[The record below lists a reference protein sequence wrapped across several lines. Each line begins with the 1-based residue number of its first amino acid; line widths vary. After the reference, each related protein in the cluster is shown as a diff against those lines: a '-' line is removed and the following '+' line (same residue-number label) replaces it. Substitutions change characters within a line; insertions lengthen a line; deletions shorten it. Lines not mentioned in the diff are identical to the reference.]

1 MELLS
6 KQRMGYNNS
15 SGIYFT
21 QRNGLAQVNSK
32 KLIYAR
38 NKEPLPS
45 YINPQNEK
53 MLLKTMNNKY
63 DKTLEK
69 FDDRGKVE
77 LKPSPNMIVTDPCNE
92 MPTLPVNPIAM
103 EQKGIAR
110 IDSSLPPLLK

>member
-15 SGIYFT
+15 SGIFFT
-21 QRNGLAQVNSK
+21 RKNGKAQVDSK
-32 KLIYAR
+32 KLIFPK
-38 NKEPLPS
+38 NKAPQAD
-45 YINPQNEK
+45 YVNPKNEK
-53 MLLKTMNNKY
+53 MLLKGLN

-77 LKPSPNMIVTDPCNE
+77 LKPKNMIVTDPCNDT
-92 MPTLPVNPIAM
+92 PTLPVNAIAM

-110 IDSSLPPLLK
+110 IENSMPPLLK